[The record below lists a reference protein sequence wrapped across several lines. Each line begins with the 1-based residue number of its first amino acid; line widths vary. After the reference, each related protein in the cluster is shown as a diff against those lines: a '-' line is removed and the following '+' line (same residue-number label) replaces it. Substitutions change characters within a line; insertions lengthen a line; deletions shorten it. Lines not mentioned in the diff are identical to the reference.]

1 MFCLYIKRQLVLSL
15 KDGLWGSEDGG
26 WGSRWMRFEAAIGE
40 SFKLAKQVGNKEQAD
55 GRAQGS
61 LERRATED
69 AVRCPPTPHWT
80 VLSQAGSRW
89 LQL

>member
-1 MFCLYIKRQLVLSL
+1 
-15 KDGLWGSEDGG
+15 
-26 WGSRWMRFEAAIGE
+26 MRLEAAIGE

-69 AVRCPPTPHWT
+69 AVRCPPPVDSALPGWVTLAPALRVAMKDT
-80 VLSQAGSRW
+80 RSTGASSYPGR
-89 LQL
+89 

>member
-1 MFCLYIKRQLVLSL
+1 
-15 KDGLWGSEDGG
+15 
-26 WGSRWMRFEAAIGE
+26 MRLEAAIGE

-69 AVRCPPTPHWT
+69 AVRCPPPHPHPPVDSALPGWVT
-80 VLSQAGSRW
+80 LAPALRVAMKDTRSTGASSYPGR
-89 LQL
+89 